1 MNLGE
6 DTLIIFHRIGE
17 KPVNGVDNRNIFSK
31 PTRRKPIHRIFY
43 AICELNSPF
52 YVNYYLI
59 HTRNKIEYIICQL
72 KINYPNKIKGFH
84 SYNNETFILY
94 NTRDYSSIITSTPSL
109 VETEKR
115 TIHVTIRILA
125 DLE

>member
-1 MNLGE
+1 MFL
-6 DTLIIFHRIGE
+6 
-17 KPVNGVDNRNIFSK
+17 K
-31 PTRRKPIHRIFY
+31 PTRKQRTHRTFY
-43 AICELNSPF
+43 VTCELNHSF
-52 YVNYYLI
+52 HVIYYLI
-59 HTRNKIEYIICQL
+59 HARYKIAYIVCQL